1 MGPEGAVNIIFRKEL
16 SQSEDVEKRR
26 AELVAEYRE
35 KFANP
40 YIAASRG
47 FIDDVIEPRET
58 RPRLINALEMV
69 ANKRDANPA
78 KKHGNI
84 PL

>member
-1 MGPEGAVNIIFRKEL
+1 IFRKEL
-16 SQSEDVEKRR
+16 AQSEDIERRR
-26 AELVAEYRE
+26 AELVSDYRE

-58 RPRLINALEMV
+58 RPRLVNALEMLT
-69 ANKRDANPA
+69 NKRDANPA
-78 KKHGNI
+78 KKHGCI